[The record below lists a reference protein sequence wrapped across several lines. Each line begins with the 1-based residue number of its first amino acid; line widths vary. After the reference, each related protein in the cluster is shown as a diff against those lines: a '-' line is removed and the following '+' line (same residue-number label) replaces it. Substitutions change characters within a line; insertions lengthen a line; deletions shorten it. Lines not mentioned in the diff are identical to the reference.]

1 MWSFD
6 TDAEIFGYVKR
17 HLRTAVICDALD
29 MVGYRNQAMH
39 SRLRPLLSDPKN
51 CGFVGRART
60 LCWMEAPCVV
70 EEDPYGLEIE
80 AMDSLKPG
88 DVMVHSTDPGRN
100 NAPWGELMTNVARLR
115 GAVGCVCDSNV
126 RDTLEIIEM
135 GFPVFYT
142 GIRPVDSKGRFRV
155 EAYDRPVMCG
165 DVLVHPGDLVVADY
179 DGVVAIPRKV
189 EQDVLRAAQEKVE
202 GESKTRKELLE
213 GKSLREVY
221 DRYGIL

>member
-60 LCWMEAPCVV
+60 LCWMEAPYVV

-115 GAVGCVCDSNV
+115 GAHA
-126 RDTLEIIEM
+126 RTA
-135 GFPVFYT
+135 
-142 GIRPVDSKGRFRV
+142 GRGGQA
-155 EAYDRPVMCG
+155 EG
-165 DVLVHPGDLVVADY
+165 DAAI
-179 DGVVAIPRKV
+179 DGVFLAAALAGDPRGAGADAGRGGV
-189 EQDVLRAAQEKVE
+189 
-202 GESKTRKELLE
+202 
-213 GKSLREVY
+213 
-221 DRYGIL
+221 